1 MMKKLLIQDYMII
14 LIIIYFNLMKLKY
27 KIKDKVL
34 NKIIY

>member
-14 LIIIYFNLMKLKY
+14 QIIVYFNLMKLKY